1 MPIYEYRCTS
11 CQAELEKL
19 QKINDPPLVE
29 CPECG
34 KDTLIKLIS
43 ASSFRLKGSGWYE
56 TDFKTGNKKNG
67 AAEENTGKSDKGSDK
82 DSGSASV
89 DADNKAVT
97 KATEST
103 ASDSSSK
110 KETNSNPAKEDHK
123 GERKG
128 EAKGQTKG
136 ETKSTAIKSPSDV
149 KSAAGSSGS
158 QTKSS

>member
-11 CQAELEKL
+11 CKAELEKL
-19 QKINDPPLVE
+19 QKISDPPLVE

-67 AAEENTGKSDKGSDK
+67 AAEDNTGKSEK
-82 DSGSASV
+82 DSGGASV
-89 DADNKAVT
+89 PADKADTKTTDNKA
-97 KATEST
+97 APESST
-103 ASDSSSK
+103 K
-110 KETNSNPAKEDHK
+110 KETSSNTSNGGAKSE
-123 GERKG
+123 
-128 EAKGQTKG
+128 TKG
-136 ETKSTAIKSPSDV
+136 ETKSSGEARLS
-149 KSAAGSSGS
+149 AGSNTS

>member
-19 QKINDPPLVE
+19 QKISDPPLVE

-34 KDTLIKLIS
+34 KATLVKLIS

-67 AAEENTGKSDKGSDK
+67 AAEEPAIKTDRESKP
-82 DSGSASV
+82 ASV
-89 DADNKAVT
+89 DNNVAT
-97 KATEST
+97 KAADTKA

-110 KETNSNPAKEDHK
+110 KEPASST
-123 GERKG
+123 
-128 EAKGQTKG
+128 AKSESKSSGPSTTTSGQTK
-136 ETKSTAIKSPSDV
+136 
-149 KSAAGSSGS
+149 SGG
-158 QTKSS
+158 